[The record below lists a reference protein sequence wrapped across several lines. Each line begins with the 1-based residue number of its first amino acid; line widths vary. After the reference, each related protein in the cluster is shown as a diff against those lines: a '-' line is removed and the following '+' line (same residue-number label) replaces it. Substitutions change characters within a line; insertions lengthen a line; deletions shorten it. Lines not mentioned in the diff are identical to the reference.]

1 MLNKKR
7 REKRRGEKK
16 NTRTPRRFQVA
27 SFALMQL
34 KEVRQPMPES
44 DDGRTEMTY
53 VRSSTVHDDTQR
65 KKKKTRFQSR
75 RSNSSIRK
83 HFSFFFSQGAK
94 KKRTFTLLLVI
105 LSLTPCCPVSL
116 TRLFLFLFTS
126 LFFFRF
132 FLLQLPF
139 YKSLV
144 PSAASLSLFFF
155 SPNLPRHTRQI
166 KKKKKIIISNRATP
180 SYIFFALLR

>member
-7 REKRRGEKK
+7 REKRRGKKK

-65 KKKKTRFQSR
+65 KKKKHDSKVDDRTLLSENTFL
-75 RSNSSIRK
+75 
-83 HFSFFFSQGAK
+83 FFFHKAQK
-94 KKRTFTLLLVI
+94 KKRTFTLLLVV

-155 SPNLPRHTRQI
+155 SPICRGIHDR
-166 KKKKKIIISNRATP
+166 
-180 SYIFFALLR
+180 

>member
-65 KKKKTRFQSR
+65 KKKKHDSKVDDRTLLSENTFL
-75 RSNSSIRK
+75 
-83 HFSFFFSQGAK
+83 FFFSQGAKRKK
-94 KKRTFTLLLVI
+94 KKRTFTLLLVV

-155 SPNLPRHTRQI
+155 SPICRGIHDR
-166 KKKKKIIISNRATP
+166 
-180 SYIFFALLR
+180 